1 MSQDESLPLRVT
13 RQIDALCDEFES
25 RLERG
30 ELPPLGPL
38 VDRVD
43 PEGRKLLLVELVGL
57 SLDHLRR
64 QGFNDASRRLLESNP
79 GLAGELTPLL
89 DSELVTATHVPAVA
103 EAATGRGLHLRCP
116 HCQNAIEL
124 AADAE
129 LTSVACPSCGSG
141 FSLVGGPKGG
151 TVEIATV
158 AHFRLTERVGMGAFG
173 SVWKAH
179 DTKLDR
185 TVAVKIPRRGQFD
198 EKQEKAFVREAQNT
212 ARLSHAGIV
221 PVFEVGR
228 DGDLLYI
235 VSEFVRGVTLADR
248 LKNQQPTPREA
259 AELGVKI
266 AHALQHAHE
275 QGVIHRDLKP
285 GNVMLGD
292 HGEPRLMDFGL
303 AKRDAAEITVSID
316 GHIIGTPAYM
326 APEQARGEAQATD
339 ARSDVYSLGVVLY
352 ELLTGERPF
361 RGSVRMLLQQ
371 VLEDDPPSPRKLRA
385 TVPRDLETIS
395 LKCLEKSPQRRYQSA
410 TEVADEL
417 SRWLDG
423 KSVLARPT
431 PPVQRAWRWCRR
443 NPAPAAALLASSAAC
458 LLLIALIVYRGRLS
472 RFASIDETAGSLALG
487 AEEGLLLVGDQK
499 VLIEPAF
506 LEKPGATDQ
515 SPTAGLDHYWLPI
528 AELVPDERDSH
539 VSTEHCYLEHRASGR
554 IYPTTADK
562 QQHFG
567 MLAVASPDGRIAY
580 TPLTA
585 YDIPTGAEEWTLRPP
600 KPDFGYG
607 GPAHDVVAKQLAY
620 LKQRMDPDFGNENKV
635 RSRTRSMTLDA
646 SRHRLIF
653 AGSDGGV
660 WPVMDRVALWW
671 RDTSDGSLQ
680 KVVAL
685 PSVTNLDA
693 IGWCK
698 ETDSLVA
705 AGVRVGSLHIYELD
719 PESGVIMRS
728 RHFEAPGTRYHARYI
743 LINERERM
751 TLLEAAGSGSSPP
764 VRGSEEHPWKRLA
777 FVDPATLDV
786 IRYE

>member
-1 MSQDESLPLRVT
+1 MQDEPY
-13 RQIDALCDEFES
+13 
-25 RLERG
+25 
-30 ELPPLGPL
+30 
-38 VDRVD
+38 
-43 PEGRKLLLVELVGL
+43 
-57 SLDHLRR
+57 
-64 QGFNDASRRLLESNP
+64 ASHQNTS
-79 GLAGELTPLL
+79 G
-89 DSELVTATHVPAVA
+89 A

-458 LLLIALIVYRGRLS
+458 LLLIALLFAYSRLNN
-472 RFASIDETAGSLALG
+472 FKKIEDTAGLLKADPAEGVLTVGRQKVAIAPKVLETPSVIASSPLDGLDEVWFPNSGPSGSPPFRQLFRKDPPSTFTLNRDTALG
-487 AEEGLLLVGDQK
+487 REAFHWATPPRGDGAIYLASDKSLIRCYDRSSGELKWAVGRGWRASGEGELPRPWIHGITLDQRRGTLVCAGCGLTIKPLQFEVAIWWIRASDGQVQGVLKLPEITNIEAIGWSESADRLIAIGLREGSIHAYAIGGETHEVTMARHFEDAVDLHENIGGYPMLVQEGNMMLLVGYRPGKTTPVISKEGLRWDSN
-499 VLIEPAF
+499 
-506 LEKPGATDQ
+506 KP
-515 SPTAGLDHYWLPI
+515 YW
-528 AELVPDERDSH
+528 R
-539 VSTEHCYLEHRASGR
+539 R
-554 IYPTTADK
+554 
-562 QQHFG
+562 
-567 MLAVASPDGRIAY
+567 LAVID
-580 TPLTA
+580 PLTLNVTLVDSGSYQREPSEKA
-585 YDIPTGAEEWTLRPP
+585 Y
-600 KPDFGYG
+600 
-607 GPAHDVVAKQLAY
+607 
-620 LKQRMDPDFGNENKV
+620 
-635 RSRTRSMTLDA
+635 
-646 SRHRLIF
+646 
-653 AGSDGGV
+653 
-660 WPVMDRVALWW
+660 
-671 RDTSDGSLQ
+671 
-680 KVVAL
+680 
-685 PSVTNLDA
+685 
-693 IGWCK
+693 
-698 ETDSLVA
+698 
-705 AGVRVGSLHIYELD
+705 GVR
-719 PESGVIMRS
+719 
-728 RHFEAPGTRYHARYI
+728 
-743 LINERERM
+743 
-751 TLLEAAGSGSSPP
+751 LE
-764 VRGSEEHPWKRLA
+764 
-777 FVDPATLDV
+777 
-786 IRYE
+786 